1 LYHLSDEFITVATKE
16 INEELT
22 GITKILD
29 SCNNDEELSANSENL
44 QKHTHKIKGLA
55 PMMGKESLGDLAA
68 LYDKIL
74 KQIISGQSIP
84 GLFEI
89 MSNSVSDMNKA
100 MTETSYDLSSVIA
113 KTNGILPS
121 EK

>member
-1 LYHLSDEFITVATKE
+1 LSDEFIAVATKE

-22 GITKILD
+22 GISQILSSCSND
-29 SCNNDEELSANSENL
+29 SDLSANSTNL

-55 PMMGKESLGDLAA
+55 PMMGKENLGDLAA

-74 KQIISGQSIP
+74 KQIISGESVS

-89 MSNSVSDMNKA
+89 MRDSVSDMNKT
-100 MTETSYDLSSVIA
+100 MTETNYDLSPIIA
-113 KTNGILPS
+113 KTNGILPDS
-121 EK
+121 K

>member
-1 LYHLSDEFITVATKE
+1 MSDEFIAVATKE

-22 GITKILD
+22 GISEILN
-29 SCNNDEELSANSENL
+29 SCTSDEELSANSENL

-55 PMMGKESLGDLAA
+55 PMMGKENLGDLAA

-74 KQIISGQSIP
+74 KQMISGQSVP

-89 MSNSVSDMNKA
+89 MRDSVADMNNTMA
-100 MTETSYDLSSVIA
+100 ETSYDLSSIIE
-113 KTNGILPS
+113 KTNGILP
-121 EK
+121 EN